1 MLKVAWEPDQCDAA
15 IFERLAVGFVLQL
28 SQLHIGRTQLCRG
41 QALRE
46 VVAGWTNYSVLK
58 QVESSALGT
67 ALRLS
72 TSSHCIRLCTS
83 GERLPP
89 QKSTTAV
96 LPS

>member
-15 IFERLAVGFVLQL
+15 IFECLAVGFVLREGYW
-28 SQLHIGRTQLCRG
+28 HIGLAHVCRS
-41 QALRE
+41 QAFGE
-46 VVAGWTNYSVLK
+46 VVAGWTNCSVLK
-58 QVESSALGT
+58 QVESSALGSALCCST
-67 ALRLS
+67 A
-72 TSSHCIRLCTS
+72 SHCIRLCTS